1 VPLSKL
7 QFRPGINNDLTSY
20 SNEGGWRDGDK
31 VRFRL
36 GYPEKIGGWVKYAS
50 STYLGS
56 ARALHNWIALDGSD
70 FLGVGT
76 HLKYYVEEG
85 ESFND
90 VTPIRSTT
98 TQGDV
103 TFSATNGSGTVTVN
117 QNNHGA
123 NENDFVTFTNAE
135 GLGGNITAALLN
147 AEHQVTRVVNAAS
160 YEIFINDFVKTF
172 TQVTQNATS
181 GTGSGAEFTV
191 TTDGNGGYTV
201 SSITSAGTGYA
212 PNDTITINGASLGG
226 ATSANNLTITVATAT
241 NGGVTT
247 VTSAGT
253 SKTATSGDSGVGGG
267 GVGAVSLSGTG
278 VSGTS
283 IKTVTVGAAGT
294 GVGALTFSSP
304 SSNGVGNVTISGAST
319 GSATTTGVVQTT
331 TSGSGAGATF
341 TVVAGSGN
349 YTVTVTAIGSGYVV
363 GEEIVIE
370 GQNLG
375 GTKGTHDL
383 TLTITHLAGS
393 SVGSTTHNS
402 VAQTSTSGSGSSAQ
416 FSVTTNGE
424 GGYSISVSAVGSS
437 YAVDDTITIAG
448 TSVGGTTPAN
458 DIVLTVTQLSGTSIG
473 TGTFTDV
480 VQTSTSGSGSGAKF
494 TITTDGQGGYT
505 VDAITAIGSGYA
517 INDTITIAG
526 NNSTG
531 TNSSG
536 NTASIGGGTPANDL
550 VLTITDLTT
559 VSFSGVTQASTSGSG
574 SGAAFTVSVNG
585 SGVYAVDAI
594 TAIGTGYAVNDTITL
609 AGANIGGSTSANNL
623 TLTVTG
629 RSFPTIANYQI
640 NVGLDTTVG
649 GTGWGAGLYGGLTSS
664 PLQTTINE
672 GGTFSSTDTTLTVAS
687 ATGIVANDILL
698 LGDPTAAAPQL
709 EFVFVTNVATND
721 LTVVRGHAGSGASTN
736 LAGTGSFVVARTH
749 ADGTLV
755 TLIKGNADANND
767 YFGWGQAA
775 SGGLTTTTQIRLWSH
790 DNFGEDLLI
799 NPRDSNIFYWERSLG
814 TGARAKE
821 LSTIDG
827 TKTSVPTKCKQV
839 MVSDRDRHVLA
850 FGCDA
855 INSDPTAVQGDGV
868 QDPLLIRFSSQENP
882 TTWYPAATNTAG
894 DLRLGSGSTFV
905 KAIET
910 KREILVWTDTALNS
924 LRFIGPPFTFGL
936 QQLANNITIAG
947 PNAVAATEDFVFWMG
962 IDNFYVYAG
971 QTTQLPCTVKDHVFQ
986 DINIEQLD
994 KVYAGV
1000 NSEFGEA
1007 VWFYSSSGAT
1017 DNDRYV
1023 VYNYLDKIWYYGT
1036 LSRNAWLDRGTRNFP
1051 LATEGGYLY
1060 NHEFGHDDD
1069 GSAMTSYIE
1078 SAAMD
1083 IQDGDH
1089 FLYIRRIVPDLTFAG
1104 STALSTPQATFTI
1117 KARNFPGEDFNNT
1130 GSGTATR
1137 TQVTPVEEY
1146 TNQVHARIRGRSFAF
1161 RVESTALGSK
1171 WKLGSPRVDI
1181 RPDGRR

>member
-1 VPLSKL
+1 MPLSKL

-821 LSTIDG
+821 LSTITG

>member
-1 VPLSKL
+1 MPLSKL

-821 LSTIDG
+821 LSTITG

-1146 TNQVHARIRGRSFAF
+1146 TNQVHDRIRGRSFAF

>member
-1 VPLSKL
+1 MPLSKL

-36 GYPEKIGGWVKYAS
+36 GYPEKIGGWAKYAS

-117 QNNHGA
+117 QTNHGA

-241 NGGVTT
+241 NGGITT

-278 VSGTS
+278 VGGTGV
-283 IKTVTVGAAGT
+283 KTVTVGTSGT

-304 SSNGVGNVTISGAST
+304 SSNGVGNFTISGAST

-341 TVVAGSGN
+341 TVVAGSGS

-393 SVGSTTHNS
+393 SVGSTTHNN

-416 FSVTTNGE
+416 FSVITDGN
-424 GGYSISVSAVGSS
+424 GGYSLSVSAVGSN
-437 YAVDDTITIAG
+437 YAVNDTITIAG

-480 VQTSTSGSGSGAKF
+480 AQTSTTGSGSGVKF
-494 TITTDGQGGYT
+494 TISTDGSGGYT
-505 VDAITAIGSGYA
+505 VDAVTTIGTGYSTSGGS
-517 INDTITIAG
+517 NTITIAG
-526 NNSTG
+526 TSL
-531 TNSSG
+531 
-536 NTASIGGGTPANDL
+536 GGATPANDL

-559 VSFSGVTQASTSGSG
+559 VSFTGVTQASTSGSG

-585 SGVYAVDAI
+585 SGVYSVDAI

-672 GGTFSSTDTTLTVAS
+672 GGTFSSTDTTLTVTS

-755 TLIKGNADANND
+755 TLIKGNASADDD

-814 TGARAKE
+814 TGVRAKE

-971 QTTQLPCTVKDHVFQ
+971 QTTQLPCTVKDRVFE

-1007 VWFYSSSGAT
+1007 VWFYSSSSAT

-1051 LATEGGYLY
+1051 LAAEGGYLY
-1060 NHEFGHDDD
+1060 NHEFGNDDD
-1069 GSAMTSYIE
+1069 GSAMTSFIE

-1089 FLYIRRIVPDLTFAG
+1089 FLYIRRIVPDLTFTG

-1117 KARNFPGEDFNNT
+1117 KARNFPGEDFSST